1 MVIVLTKRIIPCLD
15 IKDGRVVK
23 GINFE
28 NFNDAGNPVEL
39 AKYYNNQGADEL
51 SILDITASYEK
62 RDIIYD
68 IVEKVANEVFIPLS
82 VGGGIKSL
90 DEIRKLLSLGA
101 EKVSLGSSAVQD
113 PSLIKKASEEF
124 GTQAIVTSLDVKKNH
139 FMKNGWE
146 VYIHGGR
153 TATGLDA
160 LNFAQR
166 MERFGTGEILLNSI
180 DSDGTQQ
187 GFDLTLNRLFSET
200 LNIPIIAS
208 GGAGSVEDIY
218 NVFTAGKADAA
229 LAASIFH
236 YHKITIKEVKTF
248 LKEKNIEVRI

>member
-1 MVIVLTKRIIPCLD
+1 MLAKRIIPCLD
-15 IKDGRVVK
+15 IKEGRVVK
-23 GINFE
+23 GINFV
-28 NFNDAGNPVEL
+28 NFTDAGDPVEL
-39 AKYYNNQGADEL
+39 AKYYNEQGADEL

-68 IVEKVANEVFIPLS
+68 IIERVANEVFIPLS
-82 VGGGIKSL
+82 VGGGIKTVS
-90 DEIRKLLSLGA
+90 EIRKLLSLGA
-101 EKVSLGSSAVQD
+101 EKVSLGSSAVQNQN
-113 PSLIKKASEEF
+113 LVKEASDEF
-124 GTQAIVTSLDVKKNH
+124 GAQAIVTSLDVKQNH

-166 MERFGTGEILLNSI
+166 MERYGTGEILLNSI

-187 GFDLTLNRLFSET
+187 GFDLELNRLFSES

-218 NVFTAGKADAA
+218 DVLTKGKADAA

-236 YHKITIKEVKTF
+236 YHKLTISDVKTY
-248 LKEKNIEVRI
+248 LHGKSVEVRLL